1 MGVFVVRRLGWA
13 VIALLG
19 IAVIN
24 FAVIHALPVNFAKV
38 IAGTHASAVTLAEI
52 THNYGLNQPVW
63 VQFGIYLGQLLR
75 GNLGYSYVS
84 HLPVTSLLAQA
95 IPKTVYL
102 ALVAVFFE
110 VVIGVPL
117 GIWLAR
123 HANSWLDSALTTVLV
138 LGISIPT
145 FALGSGLLYL
155 FAFKMGLFPVHGY
168 APFPHIKYVILP
180 ALSYALTG
188 AAYYARLLR
197 TSLLEVVSQDFI
209 RTARAKGASERR
221 VIWKHMLR
229 NALLPLLTY
238 FGLDL
243 GGLLGGLV
251 VTETIFGWPGIGDM
265 TYRAIAVIDVPT
277 IMGVVLFASFA
288 IVLMNLII
296 DVLYVFVDPRIS
308 YT

>member
-19 IAVIN
+19 IAIIN
-24 FAVIHALPVNFAKV
+24 FMVIHALPVNFAKV
-38 IAGTHASAVTLAEI
+38 IAGTHASAVTLQEI
-52 THNYGLNQPVW
+52 TQNYGLNRPVW
-63 VQFGIYLGQLLR
+63 VQFGIYLWRLLH

-84 HLPVTSLLAQA
+84 HLPVTSLLGQA

-102 ALVAVFFE
+102 AITAVFFE
-110 VVIGVPL
+110 VLMGVPL
-117 GIWLAR
+117 GIWLAK
-123 HANSWLDSALTTVLV
+123 HANTWVDSVLTTFMV

-145 FALGSGLLYL
+145 FALGSGLLYV
-155 FAFKMGLFPVHGY
+155 FSFKLGIFPLRGY
-168 APFPHIKYVILP
+168 APFPHVQYVILP

-197 TSLLEVVSQDFI
+197 TSLLEVVSQDYI
-209 RTARAKGASERR
+209 RTARAKGASELR
-221 VIWKHMLR
+221 VTWKHMLR
-229 NALLPLLTY
+229 NALLPLLTF

-265 TYRAIAVIDVPT
+265 TYRAISVIDVPT

-288 IVLMNLII
+288 IVLMNLVI

-308 YT
+308 YS